1 MIARV
6 FALWVVGL
14 LTIVPYAAY
23 RLFFLA
29 ERGEYAFLI
38 TIGLFWIFGYWSL
51 VGPLVA
57 ACQVRRIA
65 RLIRAA
71 KSADELRTLLAD
83 AGMQDQLLEW
93 AARESN
99 VPKFVLRFLWRRV
112 GGLLTNAPSSTA
124 PGRPPGGGKTP
135 GP

>member
-6 FALWVVGL
+6 FALWIVGL
-14 LTIVPYAAY
+14 LTLVPYAVY

-38 TIGLFWIFGYWSL
+38 AISLFWIFGFWGL
-51 VGPLVA
+51 AGPWVA
-57 ACQVRRIA
+57 VYQIRRIA

-71 KSADELRTLLAD
+71 KSADELRMLLAD
-83 AGMQDQLLEW
+83 PKVQDQLFDW

-99 VPKFVLRFLWRRV
+99 VPKCVLKFLWGKVARR
-112 GGLLTNAPSSTA
+112 LSA
-124 PGRPPGGGKTP
+124 
-135 GP
+135 GPDGP